1 LIIDGTTVALFLSKL
16 LPLFVYPLG
25 LATLLLVLGLLLSVR
40 RSPWIA
46 RLFVLLAI
54 AVLWGASTP
63 YVAGRF
69 AFGLENEFPRQPIDG
84 VGPADAILLLGGIV
98 SEPKD
103 TLNEPNIG
111 AAVDRLFAAARLYRA
126 GKAPVIVAL
135 AGNLPWASVARPEA
149 EVLADLLV
157 ELGVPRDAI
166 VLDTKSRN
174 TRENAVNAAAIFA
187 EKGWKRGLLVTSALH
202 MPRAFATFQKVGLD
216 VVPVPADFQAQRPF
230 FESGLDLLP
239 NADALALSTS
249 AIKELIGAWA
259 YRWRGWV

>member
-1 LIIDGTTVALFLSKL
+1 MDRPPL
-16 LPLFVYPLG
+16 LFVGNRRAYGAPR
-25 LATLLLVLGLLLSVR
+25 LL
-40 RSPWIA
+40 
-46 RLFVLLAI
+46 
-54 AVLWGASTP
+54 
-63 YVAGRF
+63 YVAGRLAF
-69 AFGLENEFPRQPIDG
+69 ALENEFPPQRIDG
-84 VGPADAILLLGGIV
+84 VEPADAILLLGGIV

-187 EKGWKRGLLVTSALH
+187 EKDGSA
-202 MPRAFATFQKVGLD
+202 AC
-216 VVPVPADFQAQRPF
+216 
-230 FESGLDLLP
+230 
-239 NADALALSTS
+239 
-249 AIKELIGAWA
+249 W
-259 YRWRGWV
+259 